1 MIMVKSHS
9 SGGFMGQP
17 TYTERDDEHIMP
29 WHFRAGDEEIG
40 KDCILVATMLGG
52 EMQAVSLHVS
62 NPADL
67 GI

>member
-1 MIMVKSHS
+1 MD
-9 SGGFMGQP
+9 QP

-52 EMQAVSLHVS
+52 EMQAISLHVS
-62 NPADL
+62 NPADS